1 MGNHKD
7 CPYTESADITAD
19 WDAPARVW
27 EQFCAEINIVHVPIA
42 DPVAQGRLM
51 P

>member
-27 EQFCAEINIVHVPIA
+27 AQFCAEINIVHVPIA
-42 DPVAQGRLM
+42 HPVVQGRLLT
-51 P
+51 